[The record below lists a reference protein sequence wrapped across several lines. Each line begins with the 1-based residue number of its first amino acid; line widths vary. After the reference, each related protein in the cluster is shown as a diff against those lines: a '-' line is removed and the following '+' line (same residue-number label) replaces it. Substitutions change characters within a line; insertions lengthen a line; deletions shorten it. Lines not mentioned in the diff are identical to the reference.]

1 VHLSFAC
8 PLGDIKGFVLWFVVA
23 QAFLVRLRLHHWA
36 GCVGVMRKAGGWTWA
51 WGLSGSEGLFPWT
64 LGLLGERGRLGGL
77 RAGALCSF
85 GHVCRT
91 VWRVVFVH
99 SARSLSVCKSRELCV
114 GNKVCVAF
122 LTQMPIL
129 RDMEAT
135 RNLKNLDWQDLL
147 ALSLSLTEGRR
158 LADAALRK
166 PLSKIVGSRES
177 WEISLARMEKLQARV
192 SSLMASMEADER
204 IES

>member
-1 VHLSFAC
+1 
-8 PLGDIKGFVLWFVVA
+8 
-23 QAFLVRLRLHHWA
+23 
-36 GCVGVMRKAGGWTWA
+36 
-51 WGLSGSEGLFPWT
+51 
-64 LGLLGERGRLGGL
+64 
-77 RAGALCSF
+77 
-85 GHVCRT
+85 
-91 VWRVVFVH
+91 
-99 SARSLSVCKSRELCV
+99 
-114 GNKVCVAF
+114 
-122 LTQMPIL
+122 MPIL